1 MRKEYKL
8 LKKASNLKA
17 KIDNIKAIFLDVDN
31 TALCLKMYD
40 YNGINDKEHGD
51 RIIGILDDKDW
62 LEYNIRNNA
71 YIHCEAPRQ
80 LVNLVN
86 YIVNN
91 GGKVYGLTECKN
103 SFEYNSKFNR
113 LKECY
118 QGNFLHHGDLISID
132 TRHDKVAIMKMIAKR
147 DNINLEEIMFIDDSF
162 FEVMESHK
170 DGILGM
176 HTTEALMRFDD
187 MNNIHTNGIGGH
199 SNYGK
204 IIGEDTNERQS

>member
-1 MRKEYKL
+1 MKEKIRD
-8 LKKASNLKA
+8 
-17 KIDNIKAIFLDVDN
+17 KIDNIKILFLDVDN

-40 YNGINDKEHGD
+40 YEGINDKDKGN
-51 RIIGILDDKDW
+51 RIIGVLDDVEW

-71 YIHCEAPRQ
+71 YIYCEAPKQ
-80 LVNLVN
+80 IVNLVN
-86 YIVNN
+86 YVTER

-118 QGNFLHHGDLISID
+118 EGNFLHHGDLISVD
-132 TRHDKVAIMKMIAKR
+132 TRHMKVKIMTSIAER
-147 DNINLEEIMFIDDSF
+147 EGLNPDEIMFIDDSF

-170 DGILGM
+170 VGILGM

-187 MNNIHTNGIGGH
+187 MANIHTKGVGSP
-199 SNYGK
+199 SNYK
-204 IIGEDTNERQS
+204 KE